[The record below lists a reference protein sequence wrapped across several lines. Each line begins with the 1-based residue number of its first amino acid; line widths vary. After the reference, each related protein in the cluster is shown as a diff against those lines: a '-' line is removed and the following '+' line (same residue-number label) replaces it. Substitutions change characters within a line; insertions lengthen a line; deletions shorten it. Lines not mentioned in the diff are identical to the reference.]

1 MLHETAII
9 AVAFAYL
16 GILFAIAYYADERAD
31 AGRSVIAS
39 PYIYSLSLAV
49 YATAWTFYGS
59 VGRAASDGVGFL
71 PIYIGPTLMIAL
83 WWVVMRKILRISKQN
98 RITSLADFIASRYGK
113 SALLGGLVTV
123 IAVIGILPYIS
134 LQLKAVS
141 NSFTILVQYP
151 AIVMPGNA
159 ATLLIRQDTAL
170 WVALILAAFT
180 IVFGTRH
187 LDAAEHHQGMVAAI
201 AFESLVKLLA
211 FLAVGVFVTFGI
223 YDGFGDLFG
232 RVAAAP
238 KLRAMLA
245 PLEGAAGGY
254 ANWAWLTILSMMA
267 IMFLPRQ
274 FQVAVIENLDAKH
287 LNKAIW
293 LFPLYMLAINVFV
306 LPIAFG
312 GLLRFPDGSVD
323 ADTFVLTLPMAEKH
337 ELLALLVFIGGLSA
351 ATGMVIVETIALS
364 TMVCND
370 LVMPVLLRIRRL
382 RLNER
387 RDLTGLLLGIR
398 RGAIVLILLLG
409 YLYFKL
415 AGEAY
420 ALVSIGLISFAAVA
434 QFAPAMFGGIFWK
447 GGTRTGALCGLL
459 AGFAVWLY
467 TLLLPALARSGW
479 LPIGIVDDGP
489 FGIELLRPLQLFG
502 LTGLDEISHAMIWS
516 MIANVGAYV
525 IASLSVSPGAD
536 EHRQASLFVDVFR
549 HSGEARGARFWRG
562 TASVPDLYNLLA
574 RFLGTAA
581 ADAAFGQYANAKGLK
596 WPDGQLVADAELVHY
611 VEVQL
616 AGAIGAS
623 SARIMVAAVVKEE
636 ALTLDEVR
644 EILDEASQVVAY
656 SHRLEQKSRELE
668 TTSAELRAANERL
681 TELDR
686 LKDDFISTV
695 THELRTPLTS
705 IRALSEIL
713 HDDPELDRRQR
724 VKFLGIII
732 KESERLTRLINQ
744 VLDLA
749 KIESGNAEWHSS
761 ELDLRELIEEAAA
774 AVGPVIAEHRIALAL
789 RLPDRVP
796 AITADRDR
804 LMQVMLNLL
813 SNAVKFCD
821 REAGRI
827 TIALTRQPDAL
838 RIDVVDNGP
847 GIRREDQELIFQ
859 KFRQVGDT
867 LTEKPHGTG
876 LGLPI
881 SRQIVQHFGGRLWVE
896 SGSGSGATFSFTMP
910 LGSRTTGS
918 VISAGDVNA
927 AGVAP

>member
-1 MLHETAII
+1 MLHDTAII
-9 AVAFAYL
+9 LTAFGYL
-16 GILFAIAYYADERAD
+16 GVLFAIAYYADERAD

-83 WWVVMRKILRISKQN
+83 WWVVLRKILRISKQN

-151 AIVMPGNA
+151 EIVMPAKVGA
-159 ATLLIRQDTAL
+159 LSIRQDTAL

-180 IVFGTRH
+180 IAFGTRH

-232 RVAAAP
+232 RVAAEP
-238 KLRAMLA
+238 KLRAMLT
-245 PLEGAAGGY
+245 PLEGVAGGY
-254 ANWAWLTILSMMA
+254 ANWVWLTILSMMA

-274 FQVAVIENLDAKH
+274 FQVAVIENVDEKH

-337 ELLALLVFIGGLSA
+337 ESLALLVFIGGLSA

-370 LVMPVLLRIRRL
+370 LVMPVLLRLRRL

-434 QFAPAMFGGIFWK
+434 QFAPAILGGIFWK
-447 GGTRTGALCGLL
+447 GGTRAGALYGLL

-479 LPIGIVDDGP
+479 LPISLLDQGP
-489 FGIELLRPLQLFG
+489 FGIELLKPLRLFG
-502 LTGLDEISHAMIWS
+502 LAGLDQISHAMIWS
-516 MIANVGAYV
+516 MIANIGAYV
-525 IASLSVSPGAD
+525 IGSLSVAPSAD
-536 EHRQASLFVDVFR
+536 EHRQASLFVDVFKQT
-549 HSGEARGARFWRG
+549 GEAGGARFWRG
-562 TASVPDLYNLLA
+562 TASAPDLYSVLA
-574 RFLGTAA
+574 RFLGTAT
-581 ADAAFGQYANAKGLK
+581 ADSAFLEYASAKGLS
-596 WPDGQLVADAELVHY
+596 WPDQRLVADAELVHY

-616 AGAIGAS
+616 AGAIGAA
-623 SARIMVAAVVKEE
+623 SARVMVASVVKEE
-636 ALTLDEVR
+636 ALTIDEVR
-644 EILDEASQVVAY
+644 EILDEASQVVVY
-656 SHRLEQKSRELE
+656 SHKLEQKSRELE
-668 TTSAELRAANERL
+668 AATAELREANKRL

-686 LKDDFISTV
+686 LKDDFVSTV

-705 IRALSEIL
+705 IRAFTEIL
-713 HDDPELDRRQR
+713 LDDPEVETEQR
-724 VKFLGIII
+724 KKFLGIIT
-732 KESERLTRLINQ
+732 KEAERLTRLINQ

-749 KIESGNAEWHSS
+749 KIESGKAEWTESRVDMKEVIS
-761 ELDLRELIEEAAA
+761 DTLAAMDQLFREKNIKVEA
-774 AVGPVIAEHRIALAL
+774 
-789 RLPDRVP
+789 RLPEKVSTVTVDLDRM
-796 AITADRDR
+796 I
-804 LMQVMLNLL
+804 QVMLNLL
-813 SNAVKFCD
+813 SNAVKFCNTTSGWI
-821 REAGRI
+821 EV
-827 TIALTRQPDAL
+827 ALSERDGGL
-838 RIDVVDNGP
+838 RVDVRDNGR
-847 GIRREDQELIFQ
+847 GISPEDHEAVFS
-859 KFRQVGDT
+859 KFHQVGDT
-867 LTEKPHGTG
+867 LTDKPHGSG
-876 LGLPI
+876 LGLHI
-881 SRQIVQHFGGRLWVE
+881 SRQIVEHFGGRMWVE
-896 SGSGSGATFSFTMP
+896 STLGSGARFSFTLP
-910 LGSRTTGS
+910 TG
-918 VISAGDVNA
+918 VGL
-927 AGVAP
+927 

>member
-1 MLHETAII
+1 MLHETAI
-9 AVAFAYL
+9 VLTAFVYL
-16 GILFAIAYYADERAD
+16 GVLFAIAYYADERAD

-141 NSFTILVQYP
+141 NSFMILVQYP
-151 AIVMPGNA
+151 EIVMPAKIGVL
-159 ATLLIRQDTAL
+159 ATRQDTAL

-180 IVFGTRH
+180 IAFGTRH
-187 LDAAEHHQGMVAAI
+187 LDVAEHHQGMVAAI

-232 RVAAAP
+232 RVAAVP
-238 KLRAMLA
+238 KLRAMLT
-245 PLEGAAGGY
+245 PLEGVAGGY
-254 ANWAWLTILSMMA
+254 ANWVWLTILSMMA

-274 FQVAVIENLDAKH
+274 FQVAVIENVDEKH

-323 ADTFVLTLPMAEKH
+323 ADTFVLTLPMAEKR

-370 LVMPVLLRIRRL
+370 LVMPVLLRLRRL

-409 YLYFKL
+409 YLYYKL

-434 QFAPAMFGGIFWK
+434 QFAPAILGGIFWK
-447 GGTRTGALCGLL
+447 GGTRAGALSGLL

-467 TLLLPALARSGW
+467 TLFLPALARSGW
-479 LPIGIVDDGP
+479 LPLGLLEHGP
-489 FGIELLRPLQLFG
+489 FGIELLKPLQLFG
-502 LTGLDEISHAMIWS
+502 LAGLDQISHAMIWS
-516 MIANVGAYV
+516 MIANVGAYCAV
-525 IASLSVSPGAD
+525 SLSGSPSAE

-549 HSGEARGARFWRG
+549 HEAGGARFWRG
-562 TASVPDLYNLLA
+562 TASVPDLYSLLA
-574 RFLGTAA
+574 RFLGTAT
-581 ADAAFGQYANAKGLK
+581 ADSAFGEYASARGFD
-596 WPDGQLVADAELVHY
+596 WPDERLIADAELVHY

-616 AGAIGAS
+616 AGAIGAA
-623 SARIMVAAVVKEE
+623 SARVMVAAVAKEE
-636 ALTLDEVR
+636 ALSIDEVR
-644 EILDEASQVVAY
+644 EILDEASQVVVY
-656 SHRLEQKSRELE
+656 SHKLEQKSRELE
-668 TTSAELRAANERL
+668 TATAELRGANERL

-686 LKDDFISTV
+686 LKDDFVSTV

-705 IRALSEIL
+705 IRAITEIL
-713 HDDPELDRRQR
+713 LDDPDVEVEQR
-724 VKFLGIII
+724 KKFLGIIT
-732 KESERLTRLINQ
+732 KEAERLSRLINQ

-749 KIESGNAEWHSS
+749 KIESGKADWVQTRVDMKEVISDT
-761 ELDLRELIEEAAA
+761 LAAMDQLFREKNIRVEA
-774 AVGPVIAEHRIALAL
+774 
-789 RLPDRVP
+789 RLPEKVSTVTVDLDRM
-796 AITADRDR
+796 T
-804 LMQVMLNLL
+804 QVMLNLL

-821 REAGRI
+821 SANGRVE
-827 TIALTRQPDAL
+827 IALAEREGFL
-838 RIDVVDNGP
+838 SVDVRDNGR
-847 GIRREDQELIFQ
+847 GISPEDHETIFN
-859 KFRQVGDT
+859 KFHQVGDT
-867 LTEKPHGTG
+867 LTDKPHGSG
-876 LGLPI
+876 LGLHI
-881 SRQIVQHFGGRLWVE
+881 SRQIVEHFGGRMWVE
-896 SGSGSGATFSFTMP
+896 SSLGGGARFSFTLP
-910 LGSRTTGS
+910 TGATT
-918 VISAGDVNA
+918 
-927 AGVAP
+927 